1 MDSVPIVETQGLGQI
16 VDELTSLRDEIRVQL
31 HLAGMDAKDEWA
43 RLETRLHA
51 LEEQL
56 DGGATK
62 ATAKLASELRGSMKR
77 LRARLHREA
86 PADKN

>member
-43 RLETRLHA
+43 RLEAKLHT
-51 LEEQL
+51 LEEQVER
-56 DGGATK
+56 GATK
-62 ATAKLASELRGSMKR
+62 ATTKLASELRGSMKR
-77 LRARLHREA
+77 LRERLHRES
-86 PADKN
+86 PSNNN